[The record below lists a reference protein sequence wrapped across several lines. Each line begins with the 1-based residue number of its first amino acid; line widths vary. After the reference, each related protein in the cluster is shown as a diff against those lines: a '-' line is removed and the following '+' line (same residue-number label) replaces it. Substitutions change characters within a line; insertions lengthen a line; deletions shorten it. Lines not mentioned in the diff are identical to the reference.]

1 MSKRGRSKRLRKP
14 SPYKRYTD
22 FFSTGKVLIIGTV
35 VLIAGLLGLG
45 FFNSWQNRPVEI
57 EGLEESIPEQGH
69 LDTVSYPITVLPLA
83 GGVHDPSW
91 QNCGIYN
98 SPIAAEF
105 TLHSLEHGAVWIA
118 YHPELPSEQ
127 INQLR
132 EITGAGSHRILAPY
146 PNLQSPIV
154 LTAWGYQLQVL
165 DANDSRLRD
174 FIHNYEKRGQAPEA
188 GALCSGGIGQPIQ

>member
-1 MSKRGRSKRLRKP
+1 MGKRGGSKRLRKP
-14 SPYKRYTD
+14 SRYSPYIQ
-22 FFSTGKVLIIGTV
+22 FFSSGRGILLGT
-35 VLIAGLLGLG
+35 GLLILSLLALG
-45 FFNSWQNRPVEI
+45 FLNSWQNRPVEI
-57 EGLEESIPEQGH
+57 EGLEQSIPEQGH
-69 LDTVSYPITVLPLA
+69 LETVSYPVTVLPLA
-83 GGVHDPSW
+83 GGIHDPSW
-91 QNCGIYN
+91 QNCGIYD

-132 EITGAGSHRILAPY
+132 EITRAGSHRILAPY

-188 GALCSGGIGQPIQ
+188 GARCSGSIGQTIE